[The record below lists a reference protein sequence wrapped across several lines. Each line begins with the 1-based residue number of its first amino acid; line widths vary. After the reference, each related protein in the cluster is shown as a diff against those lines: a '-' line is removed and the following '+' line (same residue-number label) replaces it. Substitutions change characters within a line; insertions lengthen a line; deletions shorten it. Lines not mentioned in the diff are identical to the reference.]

1 MRRYHSIHQLVL
13 LAALGLLCC
22 STDRVDDGGDPTPP
36 PAAADLRYPVV
47 ESDYMPSRQQTGDMI
62 PDFSRVG
69 YRWGDRAIP
78 DVAVV
83 ETLTPPS
90 DGGDATALIQQAIDR
105 TQSGAILL
113 KRGVYRISG
122 TIRINRSG
130 IVLRGEGEGEDGT
143 LLVAA
148 GTTKRDLVVIGG
160 SGSRRVESNTEAYDI
175 LDDYV
180 PAGRFWVRSPR
191 AGEFRV
197 GDNVVVYRPST
208 REWISD
214 LKMDQIPPRAD
225 GLPITQWEPGRFD
238 TYAERVITLIK
249 GDTLH
254 FENPVVMSLDRKYG
268 GGRVLR
274 YSYADRI
281 EECGVEN
288 LRFDSDYTDPEDEN
302 HGWNAVAV
310 KVAAHCWVRNV
321 TSLHFGMGLV
331 TMDQYAKNIS
341 VLDCTCL
348 EPVSTL
354 AGSRRYSFH
363 ISQGQLC
370 LVKDCTSEDARHDYA
385 TGSLNCGPNVFT
397 SCRAKRPHADIGPH
411 QRWNTG
417 TLYDCV
423 IRTAKSAYRTAA
435 TTVRDRGG
443 PPATTCCGTVRAVRS
458 SCRAP
463 GSRPITTRLGPSAAR
478 APESSTIPCVPTV
491 SGSRPAAGWRPP
503 ASTMPSSNCAGSR
516 SPAASWTFIDRIYQ
530 SQNDD
535 KMKKLKF
542 LALPLLGLFALNAAS
557 ARIVEVAPG
566 DDLRSALKQ
575 ASAAD
580 TLLLKSGEYALST
593 QIVQTHDI
601 VLLGEEGEKPVVHF
615 TNFVL
620 GTGSRRLVLGNLHI
634 IYDRK
639 YLVYNDGESEVDID
653 EITLSGCIVNL
664 NDENGA
670 SLVLNRSTAAKNR
683 IGRITID
690 DCIVY
695 NSHAPSHGVVNIGK
709 ESTVQLSSIT
719 LRNSTFADF
728 VRGAVIVSAPMQD
741 LKIDVENCTYYDINT
756 SENSGAIF
764 HAAGHV
770 SMRIARSIFHLPG
783 ASPKFVDAGSG
794 GRVEVVDSYRT
805 DAQPRV
811 RNPYGLKTLSGDARA
826 TFASATDDP
835 LDGCTSYRI
844 VDPALQEKGI
854 GDPRWR

>member
-1 MRRYHSIHQLVL
+1 
-13 LAALGLLCC
+13 
-22 STDRVDDGGDPTPP
+22 
-36 PAAADLRYPVV
+36 
-47 ESDYMPSRQQTGDMI
+47 
-62 PDFSRVG
+62 
-69 YRWGDRAIP
+69 
-78 DVAVV
+78 
-83 ETLTPPS
+83 
-90 DGGDATALIQQAIDR
+90 
-105 TQSGAILL
+105 
-113 KRGVYRISG
+113 
-122 TIRINRSG
+122 
-130 IVLRGEGEGEDGT
+130 
-143 LLVAA
+143 
-148 GTTKRDLVVIGG
+148 
-160 SGSRRVESNTEAYDI
+160 
-175 LDDYV
+175 
-180 PAGRFWVRSPR
+180 
-191 AGEFRV
+191 
-197 GDNVVVYRPST
+197 
-208 REWISD
+208 
-214 LKMDQIPPRAD
+214 
-225 GLPITQWEPGRFD
+225 
-238 TYAERVITLIK
+238 
-249 GDTLH
+249 
-254 FENPVVMSLDRKYG
+254 
-268 GGRVLR
+268 
-274 YSYADRI
+274 
-281 EECGVEN
+281 
-288 LRFDSDYTDPEDEN
+288 
-302 HGWNAVAV
+302 
-310 KVAAHCWVRNV
+310 
-321 TSLHFGMGLV
+321 
-331 TMDQYAKNIS
+331 
-341 VLDCTCL
+341 
-348 EPVSTL
+348 
-354 AGSRRYSFH
+354 
-363 ISQGQLC
+363 
-370 LVKDCTSEDARHDYA
+370 
-385 TGSLNCGPNVFT
+385 
-397 SCRAKRPHADIGPH
+397 
-411 QRWNTG
+411 
-417 TLYDCV
+417 
-423 IRTAKSAYRTAA
+423 
-435 TTVRDRGG
+435 
-443 PPATTCCGTVRAVRS
+443 
-458 SCRAP
+458 
-463 GSRPITTRLGPSAAR
+463 
-478 APESSTIPCVPTV
+478 
-491 SGSRPAAGWRPP
+491 
-503 ASTMPSSNCAGSR
+503 
-516 SPAASWTFIDRIYQ
+516 
-530 SQNDD
+530 
-535 KMKKLKF
+535 MKKLKF

-575 ASAAD
+575 ASAAAD

-620 GTGSRRLVLGNLHI
+620 GTGARRLVLGNLHI

-639 YLVYNDGESEVDID
+639 YLVYNAEESEVDID

-664 NDENGA
+664 NGENGA

-741 LKIDVENCTYYDINT
+741 LKIDVENCTFYDINT